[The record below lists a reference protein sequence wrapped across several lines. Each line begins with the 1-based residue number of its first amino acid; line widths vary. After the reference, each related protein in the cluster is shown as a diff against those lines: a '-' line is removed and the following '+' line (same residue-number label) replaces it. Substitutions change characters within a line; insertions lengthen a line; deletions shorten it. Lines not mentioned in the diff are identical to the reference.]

1 MLSSFLQKGYQ
12 VTRSVFF
19 SVGSDSGDEMTLMRF
34 PLLSCNLNEVIDAS

>member
-12 VTRSVFF
+12 VTSVFF